1 MMPSRLFAALQP
13 SQCSNPRTS
22 SQVRSPFSI
31 PWGLVSSTL
40 SDVGFSP
47 STDMTRAI
55 EGLQSSFD
63 SEMKAKDAVLS
74 AASSQ
79 LIDTTRDLAAE
90 RKQAQTLELKMWEL
104 DQVGQRIKNLEKA
117 LEQEN
122 GFDWTGRASLPSDT
136 KAGPSFVSRPRS
148 SSVAPPTFSGPDPTV
163 ASDLNADPGKEIY
176 EMRKI
181 TWWQKRVHELLKERI
196 SSVKEDSSEKELLY
210 TKVIALC
217 SGVPAEMVEEVRF
230 ITFSGCW
237 TGPDLLHPVLNFRCS
252 TNSLSQSRVMEE
264 RWTAP
269 RSTDLRTR
277 CVRSLSVAFEAYRAD
292 VLSPIIKGSRT
303 TGMSPFCGFLSLI
316 SCHPSSYDHVRPGL

>member
-13 SQCSNPRTS
+13 SRCSSPRTS
-22 SQVRSPFSI
+22 SQVCPLS
-31 PWGLVSSTL
+31 GLVSSTL
-40 SDVGFSP
+40 SDVVSSP

-79 LIDTTRDLAAE
+79 LIDTTRDLASE
-90 RKQAQTLELKMWEL
+90 RKQAQMLELKMWEL
-104 DQVGQRIKNLEKA
+104 DQVGQRIKNVEKA

-122 GFDWTGRASLPSDT
+122 GFDWTGRASSPSDH

-148 SSVAPPTFSGPDPTV
+148 LSVAPPTFSGPDPAV
-163 ASDLNADPGKEIY
+163 ASDLSADPGKEIY

-196 SSVKEDSSEKELLY
+196 SSVKRDSSENELLY

-217 SGVPAEMVEEVRF
+217 SGVPAEMVEEVCST
-230 ITFSGCW
+230 TFNGCW
-237 TGPDLLHPVLNFRCS
+237 TGPDLFLHPVLNCRCS

-269 RSTDLRTR
+269 RSTDLRTW
-277 CVRSLSVAFEAYRAD
+277 CVRSLSLASE
-292 VLSPIIKGSRT
+292 IMSR
-303 TGMSPFCGFLSLI
+303 
-316 SCHPSSYDHVRPGL
+316 